1 MALLG
6 IIPAHL
12 DNQGNCI
19 IIALADIVKYF
30 TPSSSSHA
38 APQNCGPRCVG
49 TVVPHLSLR
58 DGRNVTMRGEISILK
73 E

>member
-1 MALLG
+1 MALLS
-6 IIPAHL
+6 IIPARL

-19 IIALADIVKYF
+19 IVALADIGKYF

-49 TVVPHLSLR
+49 ALIPHLSLR
-58 DGRNVTMRGEISILK
+58 DGRNVTMTGEISILK